1 LTVIALLYPK
11 EEIGMKEKLK
21 QINEFEWLLPK
32 GSRDRMN
39 VDAKII
45 ANKKLMDAIED
56 DAVQQLTNVATLPGV
71 VSPVVGL
78 PDMHWGYGL
87 PMGAVGAFDAEEGI
101 ISSGLC
107 GFDINCGIT
116 LIKTTL
122 TADEI
127 RSKVKE
133 LVPALFNTIPTGVG
147 AKGKIRL
154 TPSELDDIL
163 RRGLEWAV
171 EKGHITKQDQHATEE
186 DGAMKGADP
195 SKVSDLAKQRG
206 GPQLGTLGAGN
217 HFLEVQEVSHIYDAK
232 AAKGWGLEREGQAM
246 IMLHCGSRGLGH
258 QVATD
263 YMKIQEQAVKKYGI
277 WLPDPQLACAPASS
291 QEGKDFFAAMQAAV
305 NYAFVNRAVMTG
317 WAREAF
323 ERVFRRDWETMG
335 METLY
340 SITHNIVKLEEHTVG
355 GERRKL
361 FVHRKGATRSY
372 PDVPVLIAGS
382 MGTSSYLLK
391 GTEAAMEKT
400 FGSSAH
406 GAGRSMSREAAIR
419 RFWGGKVKDDLARKG
434 ILAQATHPK
443 VLSEEAPDAYKDVE
457 AVVDSVH
464 GAGVSLKVARM
475 VPLGVIKG

>member
-1 LTVIALLYPK
+1 
-11 EEIGMKEKLK
+11 MKEKLK
-21 QINEFEWLLPK
+21 QVNEFEWSLPK
-32 GSRDRMN
+32 GVRERMR
-39 VDAKII
+39 VDARII
-45 ANKKLMDAIED
+45 ANKKILEAIED
-56 DAVQQLTNVATLPGV
+56 AAVQQLTNVATLPGV
-71 VSPVVGL
+71 INPVVGL

-116 LIKTTL
+116 LIRTNLK
-122 TADEI
+122 ADEV
-127 RSKVKE
+127 RSKLKE
-133 LVPALFNTIPTGVG
+133 LIPTLFNTVPTGVG
-147 AKGKIRL
+147 VKGKLRL
-154 TPSELDDIL
+154 SPQELDEVL
-163 RRGLEWAV
+163 TQGLDWAV
-171 EKGHITKQDQHATEE
+171 EKGHITRKDQEATEE
-186 DGAMKGADP
+186 KGVMRGADP
-195 SKVSDLAKQRG
+195 SKVSDLAKKRG

-217 HFLEVQEVSHIYDAK
+217 HFLEVQEITDILDSETANK
-232 AAKGWGLEREGQAM
+232 WGLKEKGQAM

-263 YMKIQEQAVKKYGI
+263 YLKIQEQAVKKYKI

-291 QEGKDFFAAMQAAV
+291 QEGQDFFAAMQAAV

-317 WAREAF
+317 WTRNAF
-323 ERVFRRDWETMG
+323 EKVFGREWEDMG

-340 SITHNIVKLEEHTVG
+340 SIAHNIVKLEEHKVN
-355 GERRKL
+355 GEKRKL
-361 FVHRKGATRSY
+361 YIHRKGATRSY

-406 GAGRSMSREAAIR
+406 GAGRSMSRSAAIR
-419 RFWGGKVKDDLARKG
+419 KFWGGRIKEDLAKRG
-434 ILAQATHPK
+434 IIAQSTHPK
-443 VLSEEAPDAYKDVE
+443 VLSEEAPQAYKDVE